1 MGALLLVACTI
12 TLIIVVYIVYFK
24 QKQMYPYPYSY
35 YPQCQYPNEYFNR
48 PKVPQSAAKD
58 YYRNTPQYNYSYLN
72 NTNVKSPNSNF
83 DYSIKAKVLQSPGY
97 LLKKYTTDTAAK
109 ENLSPESLHQIKYQ
123 NIDYSNTNKNFGI
136 NQSSNYRIINAG
148 DYLNQYNQLGST
160 NNKKVVLNTP
170 ASTSAFKSIFK
181 PLSSNGNGNN
191 SYIENSSNNVKETE
205 EAKSIIKKLEFTDAF
220 TSNKKNI

>member
-24 QKQMYPYPYSY
+24 QKQMYPYPYSF

-58 YYRNTPQYNYSYLN
+58 YYRNTPQYNYNYLN
-72 NTNVKSPNSNF
+72 NTNIKSPNSNF

-97 LLKKYTTDTAAK
+97 LLKKYTTDTIAK
-109 ENLSPESLHQIKYQ
+109 ENVSPESLHQIKYQ
-123 NIDYSNTNKNFGI
+123 NIDYSNNKNMPMH
-136 NQSSNYRIINAG
+136 QSSNYRIINAG
-148 DYLNQYNQLGST
+148 DYLCQYNQLGST
-160 NNKKVVLNTP
+160 NNKNVVLNTP

-181 PLSSNGNGNN
+181 PQSSNGNSYKESNINN
-191 SYIENSSNNVKETE
+191 EKVTE
-205 EAKSIIKKLEFTDAF
+205 EAKSIIKKLELN
-220 TSNKKNI
+220 NKNTIKCINV

>member
-24 QKQMYPYPYSY
+24 QKQMYPYPYSF

-148 DYLNQYNQLGST
+148 DYLSQYNQLGST
-160 NNKKVVLNTP
+160 NNKNVVLKTP

-181 PLSSNGNGNN
+181 PQSSNGNNL
-191 SYIENSSNNVKETE
+191 YIENSSNNVKETE

>member
-24 QKQMYPYPYSY
+24 QKQMYPYPYSF

-58 YYRNTPQYNYSYLN
+58 YYRNTPQYNYNYLN
-72 NTNVKSPNSNF
+72 NTNLKSPNSNF

-148 DYLNQYNQLGST
+148 DYLSQYNQLGST
-160 NNKKVVLNTP
+160 NNKNVVLKTP

-181 PLSSNGNGNN
+181 PQSSNGNNL
-191 SYIENSSNNVKETE
+191 YIENSSKNVKETEE